1 MNIIETALTTQ
12 AVFSDDNTKRYLLKK
27 TWDERLPKLTICML
41 APSIASGVELDS
53 TTSLVL
59 NNALSLGF
67 GSVSI
72 VNLFATLGDFALT
85 QAEPEDPENLNAIVE
100 AAQSADVVIYA
111 PGVGKNKLASFQ
123 ERSSQVL
130 KALRPF
136 AKKLKCLTSASGK
149 AKLLHPLCPAVRNWT
164 LAELPLEELLSQ
176 TDPVEPKSTPK
187 KKGRPMVVKKEA
199 PVEQAIPAL

>member
-1 MNIIETALTTQ
+1 MNTIETTLTTQ
-12 AVFSDDNTKRYLLKK
+12 AVFNDDNTKRYLLKK
-27 TWDERLPKLTICML
+27 TWDTRLPKLAICML
-41 APSIASGVELDS
+41 APSIASGIELDS

-59 NNALSLGF
+59 NNASALGF

-85 QAEPEDPENLNAIVE
+85 LAEPEDPENLNAIVAE
-100 AAQSADVVIYA
+100 AQSADVVIFA
-111 PGVGKNKLASFQ
+111 PGVGKAKLQAFQ

-136 AKKLKCLTSASGK
+136 VKKLKCLTSATGK

-176 TDPVEPKSTPK
+176 TDPVEPKFTPK
-187 KKGRPMVVKKEA
+187 KKGRPMVVKREA
-199 PVEQAIPAL
+199 TVEQAIPAL